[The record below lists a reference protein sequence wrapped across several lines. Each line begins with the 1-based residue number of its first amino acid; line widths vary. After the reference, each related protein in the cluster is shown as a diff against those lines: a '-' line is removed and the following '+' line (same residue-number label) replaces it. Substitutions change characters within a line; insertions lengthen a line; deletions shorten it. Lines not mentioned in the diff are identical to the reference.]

1 MRGWE
6 RAALSR
12 AGSCGYHPR
21 VLLLEIAAQGVKGV
35 LPAGG
40 SARLRP
46 GYNVVACDGA
56 ALRRLLEA
64 LFSPG
69 PRDAEALRGAGGT
82 GAVRAGLT
90 LAGDDGVTY
99 RLVRDFAAGAQLHRF
114 DPQKRAFALV
124 SQDAAEIARHLQ
136 QTIGIPGSA
145 RRALLSL
152 SAAELPSRRGVGGAA
167 AAALAPPRR
176 ALSPARAQQRAAEL
190 RAELDRARKAEKLQY
205 SLDGLQSRLFKLE
218 EALKDGAR
226 IREAEEAANAALD
239 ALAPVAAVAD
249 ELGDVDAK
257 LAAHRKADAK
267 RDEALAK
274 IEAERTALDEADGRG
289 PPLPFWR
296 DASFWAGAGGGAA
309 ALAVALA
316 AAGKAMGLRYVAL
329 LDIPAFGWA
338 AWVALGWVSAREEHG
353 RLGRRRKIVEDHER
367 KVLEGFERESADV
380 RAALKAL
387 GAAGVPEMQEALNRL
402 SDARTAAAG
411 ARERRAEL
419 EARPETRSAQEEKAR
434 VEAELR
440 DAEAGLATETG
451 GYVRDPR
458 SVEAELQRLESEAAS
473 PGPEPALAA
482 PAPAPAPAAADPFR
496 ELMQGAAKE
505 LGGSPAAAARSLQGK
520 ASQVLQ
526 ALSGNRIT
534 GLGVDDRG
542 NLAIE
547 AGGRSSPA
555 ASLPPADRD
564 LAFLALKL
572 AVIERALAAGKLVAL
587 ADDAFAGLPEGAR
600 RLAGRIL
607 KQLARPGQLVHATA
621 DVAFRESADHVA

>member
-1 MRGWE
+1 M
-6 RAALSR
+6 
-12 AGSCGYHPR
+12 
-21 VLLLEIAAQGVKGV
+21 LLLEIAAQGVKGV

-64 LFSPG
+64 LYSPG
-69 PRDAEALRGAGGT
+69 PRDAEALRAGAGGT
-82 GAVRAGLT
+82 GAMRAGLT

-136 QTIGIPGSA
+136 QPIGIPGSA
-145 RRALLSL
+145 RRALLAL
-152 SAAELPSRRGVGGAA
+152 SAAELPSRRGVGAA
-167 AAALAPPRR
+167 TAAPVPPRR
-176 ALSPARAQQRAAEL
+176 ALSAAEAPRRAAEL

-226 IREAEEAANAALD
+226 VREAEEAANAAL
-239 ALAPVAAVAD
+239 AELAPAAAVAD

-257 LAAHRKADAK
+257 LSAHRKALAK

-274 IEAERTALDEADGRG
+274 IEAERTVLDEADGRG

-296 DASFWAGAGGGAA
+296 DASFWAGIGGGGAA
-309 ALAVALA
+309 LAIALA
-316 AAGKAMGLRYVAL
+316 AGTAMGLRYVAL
-329 LDIPAFGWA
+329 LDIPTFGWA
-338 AWVALGWVSAREEHG
+338 AWVALGWVSALEDHG
-353 RLGRRRKIVEDHER
+353 RLGRRRNIVEDHER
-367 KVLEGFERESADV
+367 KVLEGFDRESADV

-387 GAAGVPEMQEALNRL
+387 GVAGIPELQEALNRL
-402 SDARTAAAG
+402 SDARSAAAG
-411 ARERRAEL
+411 ARERREEL
-419 EARPETRSAQEEKAR
+419 EARPGTRSAQAEKAR

-440 DAEAGLATETG
+440 EAEAGLAAETG
-451 GYVRDPR
+451 GYLRDPR

-473 PGPEPALAA
+473 PEPEPAPAP
-482 PAPAPAPAAADPFR
+482 PAPAPALAAADPLH
-496 ELMQGAAKE
+496 ELMQAAAKE
-505 LGGSPAAAARSLQGK
+505 LGGSPAAAVRSLQAK
-520 ASQVLQ
+520 ASQVIQ

-534 GLGVDDRG
+534 SLGVDDRG
-542 NLAIE
+542 NLVVQ
-547 AGGRSSPA
+547 AGGRSSSA
-555 ASLPPADRD
+555 GSLPPADRD

-572 AVIERALAAGKLVAL
+572 AVIERALAAGKVVAL

-607 KQLARPGQLVHATA
+607 KQLARPGQLVHATS
-621 DVAFRESADHVA
+621 DVAFRESADHVVS

>member
-64 LFSPG
+64 LYSPG
-69 PRDAEALRGAGGT
+69 PRDAEALRAGAGGT
-82 GAVRAGLT
+82 VAMRAGLT

-136 QTIGIPGSA
+136 QPIGIPGSA
-145 RRALLSL
+145 RRALLAL
-152 SAAELPSRRGVGGAA
+152 SAAELPSRRGVGAA
-167 AAALAPPRR
+167 PAAPVPPRR
-176 ALSPARAQQRAAEL
+176 ALSAAEAPRRAAEL

-226 IREAEEAANAALD
+226 VREAEEAANAALA
-239 ALAPVAAVAD
+239 ALAPAAAVAD

-257 LAAHRKADAK
+257 LSAHRKALAK

-274 IEAERTALDEADGRG
+274 IDAERTVLDEADGRG

-296 DASFWAGAGGGAA
+296 DASFWAGVGGGAA
-309 ALAVALA
+309 ALAIALA
-316 AAGKAMGLRYVAL
+316 AGTAMGLRYVAL

-338 AWVALGWVSAREEHG
+338 AWVALGWVSALEGHG
-353 RLGRRRKIVEDHER
+353 RLGRRRNIVEDHER
-367 KVLEGFERESADV
+367 KVLEGFDRESADV

-387 GAAGVPEMQEALNRL
+387 GVAGIPELQEALNRL
-402 SDARTAAAG
+402 SDARSAAAG
-411 ARERRAEL
+411 ARERREEL
-419 EARPETRSAQEEKAR
+419 EARPGTRSAQEEKAR

-440 DAEAGLATETG
+440 DAEAGLAAETG
-451 GYVRDPR
+451 GYLRAPR

-473 PGPEPALAA
+473 PEPEPVPAPPEPAL
-482 PAPAPAPAAADPFR
+482 PAADPLR
-496 ELMQGAAKE
+496 ELMQAAAKE
-505 LGGSPAAAARSLQGK
+505 LGGSPAAAVRSLQAK
-520 ASQVLQ
+520 ASQVIQ

-534 GLGVDDRG
+534 SLGVDDRG
-542 NLAIE
+542 NLLVQ
-547 AGGRSSPA
+547 AGGRSSSA
-555 ASLPPADRD
+555 GSLAPADRD

-572 AVIERALAAGKLVAL
+572 AVIERALAAGKVVAL

-607 KQLARPGQLVHATA
+607 KQLAHPGQLVHATS
-621 DVAFRESADHVA
+621 DVAFRESADHVVS